1 MNIIQNYEMEYEL
14 RTFLRNEKTTVQQTE
29 WTEYVQTMC
38 ANRTPVSRIKYTGRG
53 KDNLEH
59 QIDYL

>member
-1 MNIIQNYEMEYEL
+1 MRYEL
-14 RTFLRNEKTTVQQTE
+14 RTFLRSEKTTKQQTE

-38 ANRTPVSRIKYTGRG
+38 AKRTPVSAMKYIGRG
-53 KDNLEH
+53 KYDLEH